1 MERKRESTPAARDVY
16 RDERGSV
23 TVEYVIVIGTMA
35 IAGSLGL
42 VVIGIA
48 LVDSFVFVRSLLLSG
63 VP

>member
-1 MERKRESTPAARDVY
+1 MQRERQTALAARGVY
-16 RDERGSV
+16 RDERGGV